1 MAVAI
6 EFDFQQKHE
15 AQVPLDGVCDA
26 CGKGR
31 YCWIDFEPDEHDAAH
46 ELLLELQLEPETV
59 HAILGEKNGHQ
70 FNVFPK
76 CLQFVVTESRFVG
89 EEFESNSVKVIL
101 GERFLITIR
110 SGAVQ
115 FLKQV
120 FQTYK
125 EGFHTAAL
133 SPGFL
138 LFEFA
143 DHLTHV
149 YRETLTHFSEKI
161 DDVEVQLM
169 KKPDDQIFIRAS
181 ELIRR
186 LLEYRKTMISAREI
200 IHELA
205 TRRSPFIPETT
216 QPFLEKKAILL
227 ERLSAD
233 ATTEREVLSEC
244 LNLYMGIVSYHTN
257 NVVTRLTVVSTI
269 FLPLSFLV
277 GLYGMNFKYM
287 PELNWQYGYIGFWAV
302 AGGLVLGL
310 LFLMKRNRW
319 L

>member
-6 EFDFQQKHE
+6 EFDFQQKQE
-15 AQVPLDGVCDA
+15 SQIPLDSVRNA
-26 CGKGR
+26 CGDGR
-31 YCWIDFEPDEHDAAH
+31 YCWIDFEADENDAAK
-46 ELLLELQLEPETV
+46 ELLLQLQLEPETV
-59 HAILGEKNGHQ
+59 EAILSKATEHQ

-76 CLQFVVTESRFVG
+76 CLQFAVTESRFVG
-89 EEFESNSVKVIL
+89 QEFESNGVLVVL

-110 SGAVQ
+110 SGALE

-120 FQTYK
+120 LLTYK

-149 YRETLTHFSEKI
+149 YRETLTQFSEKI
-161 DDVEVQLM
+161 DEVEVQLM
-169 KKPDDQIFIRAS
+169 EKPDDQIFIRAS

-216 QPFLEKKAILL
+216 QPFLEKKAVLL

-257 NVVTRLTVVSTI
+257 NVVSRLTVLSMI

-287 PELNWQYGYIGFWAV
+287 PELKWHYGYVGFWIV

-310 LFLMKRNRW
+310 LLLMRRKRW